1 MKHTMRKLAIGV
13 FTMLLALSAVA
24 QEDELKTMPGYVAFE
39 SLDEVYGEPKVRVN
53 VGGFLLSLMSKAAK
67 NDPEAAAVLEGL
79 EGVRINVYSTGGEVA
94 PAIDQLQNAKNMLSN
109 QNWEPI
115 IQADAD
121 RQNVQVFI
129 EANGEGVQGL
139 TVMAVDA
146 DAAVSR
152 DGHSRL
158 HRSRTRSGRDHG
170 SSSTST

>member
-1 MKHTMRKLAIGV
+1 MKHTMSKLATGV
-13 FTMLLALSAVA
+13 ITMLLALSAVA
-24 QEDELKTMPGYVAFE
+24 QEDEQRTMPGYVAFE

-115 IQADAD
+115 VQVNEDG
-121 RQNVQVFI
+121 QNVQVFI
-129 EANGEGVQGL
+129 KANGEGVQGL

-146 DAAVSR
+146 DDAVFANI
-152 DGHSRL
+152 L
-158 HRSRTRSGRDHG
+158 G
-170 SSSTST
+170 SIDPENLGAIMDQFDVDLL

>member
-1 MKHTMRKLAIGV
+1 MKHTMRMLTIGV
-13 FTMLLALSAVA
+13 ITMLLALSAVA

-39 SLDEVYGEPKVRVN
+39 SLVEVYGEPRVRVN

-67 NDPEAAAVLEGL
+67 NDPEAAAILEGL
-79 EGVRINVYSTGGEVA
+79 EGVRINVYSTGGEVG

-115 IQADAD
+115 IQVNED

-129 EANGEGVQGL
+129 KANGEGVQGL

-146 DAAVSR
+146 DDAVFVNI
-152 DGHSRL
+152 L
-158 HRSRTRSGRDHG
+158 G
-170 SSSTST
+170 SIDPENLGAIMDQFDVDLL

>member
-1 MKHTMRKLAIGV
+1 MKHIMSKLATGV
-13 FTMLLALSAVA
+13 ITMLLALSAVA

-67 NDPEAAAVLEGL
+67 NDPEAAAILEGL

-94 PAIDQLQNAKNMLSN
+94 PAIDQIQNAKNMLSN

-115 IQADAD
+115 IQVNED

-129 EANGEGVQGL
+129 KANGEGVQGL

-146 DAAVSR
+146 DDAVFVNI
-152 DGHSRL
+152 L
-158 HRSRTRSGRDHG
+158 G
-170 SSSTST
+170 SIDPENLGAIMDQFDVDLL

>member
-1 MKHTMRKLAIGV
+1 MKHIMSKLATGV
-13 FTMLLALSAVA
+13 ITMLLALSAVA

-39 SLDEVYGEPKVRVN
+39 SLDEVYGEPRVRVN

-67 NDPEAAAVLEGL
+67 NDPEAAAILEGL

-94 PAIDQLQNAKNMLSN
+94 PAIDQIQNAKNMLSN

-115 IQADAD
+115 IQVNED

-129 EANGEGVQGL
+129 KANGEGVQGL

-146 DAAVSR
+146 DDAVFVNI
-152 DGHSRL
+152 L
-158 HRSRTRSGRDHG
+158 G
-170 SSSTST
+170 SIDPENLGAIMDQFDVDLL

>member
-1 MKHTMRKLAIGV
+1 MRMLTIGV
-13 FTMLLALSAVA
+13 ITMLLALSAVA

-39 SLDEVYGEPKVRVN
+39 SLDEVYGEPRVRVN

-79 EGVRINVYSTGGEVA
+79 EGVRINVYSTGGEVL

-115 IQADAD
+115 IQVNED

-129 EANGEGVQGL
+129 KANGEGVQGL

-146 DAAVSR
+146 DDAVFVNI
-152 DGHSRL
+152 L
-158 HRSRTRSGRDHG
+158 G
-170 SSSTST
+170 SIDPENLGAIMDQFDVDLL

>member
-39 SLDEVYGEPKVRVN
+39 SLDEVYGDPKVRVN
-53 VGGFLLSLMSKAAK
+53 VGGFLLSLLSKAAK
-67 NDPEAAAVLEGL
+67 NDPEAAAILEGL

-115 IQADAD
+115 IQVNED

-129 EANGEGVQGL
+129 KANGEGVQGL

-146 DAAVSR
+146 DDAVFVNI
-152 DGHSRL
+152 L
-158 HRSRTRSGRDHG
+158 G
-170 SSSTST
+170 SIDPENLGAIMDQFDVDLL

>member
-1 MKHTMRKLAIGV
+1 MRMLTIGV
-13 FTMLLALSAVA
+13 ITMLLALSAVA

-79 EGVRINVYSTGGEVA
+79 EGVRINVYSTGGEVS

-115 IQADAD
+115 IQVNED

-129 EANGEGVQGL
+129 KANGEGVQGL

-146 DAAVSR
+146 DDAVFVNI
-152 DGHSRL
+152 L
-158 HRSRTRSGRDHG
+158 G
-170 SSSTST
+170 SIDPENLGAIMDQFDVDLL

>member
-1 MKHTMRKLAIGV
+1 MRMLTIGV
-13 FTMLLALSAVA
+13 ITMLLALSAVA

-39 SLDEVYGEPKVRVN
+39 SLDEVYGEPRVRVN

-115 IQADAD
+115 VPVNEDG
-121 RQNVQVFI
+121 QNVQVFI
-129 EANGEGVQGL
+129 KANGEGVQGL

-146 DAAVSR
+146 DDAVFVNI
-152 DGHSRL
+152 L
-158 HRSRTRSGRDHG
+158 G
-170 SSSTST
+170 SIDPENLGAIMDQFDVDLL

>member
-1 MKHTMRKLAIGV
+1 MRMLTIGV
-13 FTMLLALSAVA
+13 ITMLLALSAVA

-67 NDPEAAAVLEGL
+67 NDPEAAAILEGL

-115 IQADAD
+115 IQVNED

-129 EANGEGVQGL
+129 KANGEGVQGL

-146 DAAVSR
+146 DDAVFVNI
-152 DGHSRL
+152 L
-158 HRSRTRSGRDHG
+158 G
-170 SSSTST
+170 SIDPENLGAIMDQFDVDLL

>member
-79 EGVRINVYSTGGEVA
+79 EGVRINVYSTGGVVA

-109 QNWEPI
+109 QSWEPI
-115 IQADAD
+115 VQVNEDG
-121 RQNVQVFI
+121 QNVQVFI
-129 EANGEGVQGL
+129 KADGEGVQGV

-146 DAAVSR
+146 DDAVFVNVR
-152 DGHSRL
+152 
-158 HRSRTRSGRDHG
+158 G
-170 SSSTST
+170 SIDPENLGALMDQFDVDLL

>member
-1 MKHTMRKLAIGV
+1 MKHTMRMLTIGV
-13 FTMLLALSAVA
+13 ITMLLALSAVA

-39 SLDEVYGEPKVRVN
+39 SLDEVYGEPRVRVN

-115 IQADAD
+115 VPVNEDG
-121 RQNVQVFI
+121 QNVQVFI
-129 EANGEGVQGL
+129 KANGEGVQGL

-146 DAAVSR
+146 DDAVFVNI
-152 DGHSRL
+152 L
-158 HRSRTRSGRDHG
+158 G
-170 SSSTST
+170 SIDPENLGAIMDQFDVDLL

>member
-1 MKHTMRKLAIGV
+1 MKHTMRMLTIGV
-13 FTMLLALSAVA
+13 ITMLLALSAVA
-24 QEDELKTMPGYVAFE
+24 QEDELKTMRGYVAFE
-39 SLDEVYGEPKVRVN
+39 SLDEVYGEPRVRVN

-79 EGVRINVYSTGGEVA
+79 EGVRINVYSTGGEVL

-115 IQADAD
+115 IQVNED

-129 EANGEGVQGL
+129 KANGEGVQGL

-146 DAAVSR
+146 DDAVFVNI
-152 DGHSRL
+152 L
-158 HRSRTRSGRDHG
+158 G
-170 SSSTST
+170 SIDPENLGAIMDQFDVDLL

>member
-67 NDPEAAAVLEGL
+67 NDPEAAAILEGL
-79 EGVRINVYSTGGEVA
+79 ESVRINVYSTGGEVA

-115 IQADAD
+115 IQVNED

-129 EANGEGVQGL
+129 KANGEGVQGL

-146 DAAVSR
+146 DDAVFVNI
-152 DGHSRL
+152 L
-158 HRSRTRSGRDHG
+158 G
-170 SSSTST
+170 SIDPENLGAIMDQFDVDLL

>member
-1 MKHTMRKLAIGV
+1 MKHTMSKLATGV
-13 FTMLLALSAVA
+13 ITMLLALSAVA

-39 SLDEVYGEPKVRVN
+39 SLDEVYGEPRVRVN
-53 VGGFLLSLMSKAAK
+53 VGGFLLSLMSKPAK

-79 EGVRINVYSTGGEVA
+79 EGVRINVYSTGGEVL

-115 IQADAD
+115 IQVNED

-129 EANGEGVQGL
+129 KANGEGVQGL

-146 DAAVSR
+146 DDAVFVNI
-152 DGHSRL
+152 L
-158 HRSRTRSGRDHG
+158 G
-170 SSSTST
+170 SIDPENLGAIMDQFDVDLL

>member
-1 MKHTMRKLAIGV
+1 
-13 FTMLLALSAVA
+13 
-24 QEDELKTMPGYVAFE
+24 
-39 SLDEVYGEPKVRVN
+39 
-53 VGGFLLSLMSKAAK
+53 MSKAAK

-115 IQADAD
+115 IQVNED

-129 EANGEGVQGL
+129 KANGEGVQGL

-146 DAAVSR
+146 DDAVFVNI
-152 DGHSRL
+152 L
-158 HRSRTRSGRDHG
+158 G
-170 SSSTST
+170 SIDPENLGAIMDQFDVDLL

>member
-1 MKHTMRKLAIGV
+1 MRMLTIGV
-13 FTMLLALSAVA
+13 ITMLLALSAVA

-39 SLDEVYGEPKVRVN
+39 SLDEVYGEPKVRVS
-53 VGGFLLSLMSKAAK
+53 VGGFLLSLMSKVAK

-115 IQADAD
+115 IQVNED

-129 EANGEGVQGL
+129 KANGEGVQGL

-146 DAAVSR
+146 DDAVFVNI
-152 DGHSRL
+152 L
-158 HRSRTRSGRDHG
+158 G
-170 SSSTST
+170 SIDPANLGAIMDQFDVDLL

>member
-1 MKHTMRKLAIGV
+1 MKHTMRMLTIGV
-13 FTMLLALSAVA
+13 ITMLLALSAVA

-67 NDPEAAAVLEGL
+67 NDPEAAAILEGL
-79 EGVRINVYSTGGEVA
+79 ESVRINVYSTGGEVA

-115 IQADAD
+115 IQVNED

-129 EANGEGVQGL
+129 KANGEGVQGL

-146 DAAVSR
+146 DDAVFVNI
-152 DGHSRL
+152 L
-158 HRSRTRSGRDHG
+158 G
-170 SSSTST
+170 SIDPENLGAIMDQFDVDLL

>member
-1 MKHTMRKLAIGV
+1 MLTIGV
-13 FTMLLALSAVA
+13 ITMLLALSAVA

-67 NDPEAAAVLEGL
+67 NEPGAAAIVEGL

-115 IQADAD
+115 IQVNED

-129 EANGEGVQGL
+129 KANGEGVQGL

-146 DAAVSR
+146 DDAVFVNI
-152 DGHSRL
+152 L
-158 HRSRTRSGRDHG
+158 G
-170 SSSTST
+170 SIDPENLGAIMDQFDVDLL

>member
-1 MKHTMRKLAIGV
+1 MKHTMRKLATGV
-13 FTMLLALSAVA
+13 ITMLLALSAVA

-67 NDPEAAAVLEGL
+67 NDPEAAAILEGL

-115 IQADAD
+115 IQVNED

-129 EANGEGVQGL
+129 KANGEGVQGL

-146 DAAVSR
+146 DDAVFVNI
-152 DGHSRL
+152 L
-158 HRSRTRSGRDHG
+158 G
-170 SSSTST
+170 SIDPENLGAIMDQFDVDLL

>member
-1 MKHTMRKLAIGV
+1 MKHTMRMLTIGV
-13 FTMLLALSAVA
+13 ITMLLALSAVA

-79 EGVRINVYSTGGEVA
+79 EGVRINVYSTGGEVL

-115 IQADAD
+115 IQVNED

-129 EANGEGVQGL
+129 KANGEGVQGL

-146 DAAVSR
+146 DDAVFVNI
-152 DGHSRL
+152 L
-158 HRSRTRSGRDHG
+158 G
-170 SSSTST
+170 SIDPENLGAIMDQFDVDLL

>member
-1 MKHTMRKLAIGV
+1 MKHTMSKLAIGV
-13 FTMLLALSAVA
+13 FTMLLALYAVA

-79 EGVRINVYSTGGEVA
+79 EGVRINVYSTGGEVL

-115 IQADAD
+115 IQVNED

-129 EANGEGVQGL
+129 KANGEGVQGL

-146 DAAVSR
+146 DDAVFVNI
-152 DGHSRL
+152 L
-158 HRSRTRSGRDHG
+158 G
-170 SSSTST
+170 SIDPENLGAIMDQFDVDLL

>member
-1 MKHTMRKLAIGV
+1 MLTIGV
-13 FTMLLALSAVA
+13 ITMLLALSAVA

-115 IQADAD
+115 IQVNED

-129 EANGEGVQGL
+129 KANGEGVQGL

-146 DAAVSR
+146 DDAVFVNI
-152 DGHSRL
+152 L
-158 HRSRTRSGRDHG
+158 G
-170 SSSTST
+170 SIDPENLGAIMDQFDVDLL

>member
-13 FTMLLALSAVA
+13 FTMLLALSVVA

-67 NDPEAAAVLEGL
+67 NDPEAAAILEGL
-79 EGVRINVYSTGGEVA
+79 EGVRINLYSTGGEVA

-115 IQADAD
+115 IQVNED

-129 EANGEGVQGL
+129 KANGEGVQGL
-139 TVMAVDA
+139 AVLDVDA
-146 DAAVSR
+146 ADAVFVNV
-152 DGHSRL
+152 L
-158 HRSRTRSGRDHG
+158 G
-170 SSSTST
+170 SIDPENLGAIMDQFDVDLL

>member
-1 MKHTMRKLAIGV
+1 MKHTMSKLATGV
-13 FTMLLALSAVA
+13 ITMLLALSAVA

-115 IQADAD
+115 IQVNED

-129 EANGEGVQGL
+129 KADGEGVQGL

-146 DAAVSR
+146 DDAVFVNI
-152 DGHSRL
+152 L
-158 HRSRTRSGRDHG
+158 G
-170 SSSTST
+170 SIDPENLGAIMDQFDVDLL

>member
-1 MKHTMRKLAIGV
+1 MLTIGV
-13 FTMLLALSAVA
+13 ITMLLALSAVA

-39 SLDEVYGEPKVRVN
+39 SLDEVYGEPRVRVN

-115 IQADAD
+115 IQVNED

-129 EANGEGVQGL
+129 KANGEGVQGL

-146 DAAVSR
+146 DDAVFVNI
-152 DGHSRL
+152 L
-158 HRSRTRSGRDHG
+158 G
-170 SSSTST
+170 SIDPENLGAIMDQFDVDLL

>member
-1 MKHTMRKLAIGV
+1 MKHTMSKLATGV
-13 FTMLLALSAVA
+13 ITMLLALSAVA

-115 IQADAD
+115 IQVNED

-129 EANGEGVQGL
+129 KANGEGVQGL

-146 DAAVSR
+146 DDAVFVNI
-152 DGHSRL
+152 L
-158 HRSRTRSGRDHG
+158 G
-170 SSSTST
+170 SIDPENLGAIMDQFDVDLL

>member
-13 FTMLLALSAVA
+13 ITMLLALSAVA

-115 IQADAD
+115 IQVNED

-129 EANGEGVQGL
+129 KANGEGVQGL

-146 DAAVSR
+146 DDAVFVNI
-152 DGHSRL
+152 L
-158 HRSRTRSGRDHG
+158 G
-170 SSSTST
+170 SIDPENLGAIMDQFDVDLL

>member
-1 MKHTMRKLAIGV
+1 MLTIGV
-13 FTMLLALSAVA
+13 ITMLLALSAVA
-24 QEDELKTMPGYVAFE
+24 QEDELKTMRGYVAFE
-39 SLDEVYGEPKVRVN
+39 SLDEVYGEPRVRVN

-79 EGVRINVYSTGGEVA
+79 EGVRINVYSTGGEVL

-115 IQADAD
+115 IQVNED

-129 EANGEGVQGL
+129 KANGEGVQGL

-146 DAAVSR
+146 DDAVFVNI
-152 DGHSRL
+152 L
-158 HRSRTRSGRDHG
+158 G
-170 SSSTST
+170 SIDPENLGAIMDQFDVDLL

>member
-1 MKHTMRKLAIGV
+1 MRMLTIGV
-13 FTMLLALSAVA
+13 ITMLLALSAVA

-79 EGVRINVYSTGGEVA
+79 EGVRINVYSTGGEVL
-94 PAIDQLQNAKNMLSN
+94 PGIDQLQNAKNMLSN

-115 IQADAD
+115 IQVNED

-129 EANGEGVQGL
+129 KANGEGVQGL

-146 DAAVSR
+146 DDAVFVNI
-152 DGHSRL
+152 L
-158 HRSRTRSGRDHG
+158 G
-170 SSSTST
+170 SIDPENLGAIMDQFDVDLL

>member
-1 MKHTMRKLAIGV
+1 MKHIMSKLATGV
-13 FTMLLALSAVA
+13 ITMLLALSAVA

-39 SLDEVYGEPKVRVN
+39 SLDEVYGEPRVRVN

-115 IQADAD
+115 IQVNED

-129 EANGEGVQGL
+129 KANGEGVQGL

-146 DAAVSR
+146 DDAVFVNI
-152 DGHSRL
+152 L
-158 HRSRTRSGRDHG
+158 G
-170 SSSTST
+170 SIDPENLGAIMDQFDVDLL

>member
-67 NDPEAAAVLEGL
+67 NDPEAAAILEGL

-115 IQADAD
+115 IQVNED

-129 EANGEGVQGL
+129 KANGEGVQGL

-146 DAAVSR
+146 DDAVFVNI
-152 DGHSRL
+152 L
-158 HRSRTRSGRDHG
+158 G
-170 SSSTST
+170 SIDPENLGAIMDQFDVDLL